1 MPAGSSQT
9 QTSCYRHPDRP
20 APISCTRCGRPI
32 CIDDAIDAPVG
43 YLCPECAEQPAH
55 VRRAQRRVAGA
66 QTARATTGLLAII
79 ALVYVGQMATQLPNG
94 WSELVLRGG
103 LYGPAVAAG
112 EWWRVVTS
120 GFLHSDGLILH
131 VLFNGYL
138 LYQLGRMLEPGVG
151 SSRFLALFFAGLF
164 GGSAGALLLD
174 WQAIT
179 IGASGAVFGLMGAAM
194 VLLRRRGINPWR
206 TSIGTLVI
214 INLVFTFMASGVSL
228 GGHVGGLVA
237 GALAALPQFGSSTR
251 TSGDAVAAWGIAAAL
266 GALSLFLGVAGPFT

>member
-1 MPAGSSQT
+1 MPAGPSQT
-9 QTSCYRHPDRP
+9 ATSCYRHPDRP

-32 CIDDAIDAPVG
+32 CVDDAVDAPVG
-43 YLCPECAEQPAH
+43 YLCPECAEQPAN

-66 QTARATTGLLAII
+66 QSARATMGLLGII
-79 ALVYVGQMATQLPNG
+79 VLVYLGQMATRSPDG
-94 WSELVLRGG
+94 FSDLVVRGG

-120 GFLHSDGLILH
+120 GFLHSDGLVLH

-138 LYQLGRMLEPGVG
+138 LYQLGRMLEPGIG

-164 GGSAGALLLD
+164 GGSAGALFLD
-174 WQAIT
+174 WSAVT

-228 GGHVGGLVA
+228 GGHVGGLLA
-237 GALAALPQFGSSTR
+237 GALAALPLRGGPDR
-251 TSGDAVAAWGIAAAL
+251 TSESAVAWGIAVGL
-266 GALSLFLGVAGPFT
+266 GALALFLGVSGPWT